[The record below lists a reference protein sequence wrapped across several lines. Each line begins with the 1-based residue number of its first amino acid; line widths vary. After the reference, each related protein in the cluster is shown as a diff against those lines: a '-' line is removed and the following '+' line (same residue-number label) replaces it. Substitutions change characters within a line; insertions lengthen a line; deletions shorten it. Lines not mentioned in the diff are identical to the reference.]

1 MASKPEDRV
10 LQAYI
15 AKFGQVPDQAN
26 QLVSYSRTNNEVPT
40 IIYSEAKKALSKIKK
55 AIKTGK
61 GKKKKSFKKT
71 IGSPTKWQVGDE
83 VLISKDRTGILHYI
97 GKVPEMGDDKTWYGL
112 ELTSGTMGQNDGSIK
127 GKRYFQVNGKR
138 GMFVPESK
146 LRRRLNRKDKE
157 RRKSYVQIS
166 NQVKQL
172 QKDYAG
178 EDAAILYPSSQ
189 YQLDTEPNSNKEN
202 VNDNIKAALNHNAPS
217 MDDIHTL
224 VFESKLGSMSP
235 SMYHIQYMILAHFS
249 ERVYI
254 YISRF

>member
-1 MASKPEDRV
+1 MSSKPADKV

-26 QLVSYSRTNNEVPT
+26 QLVAYSRTNNEVPT

-61 GKKKKSFKKT
+61 KKKSFKKT
-71 IGSPTKWQVGDE
+71 IGSPSAKWQVGDE

-97 GKVPEMGDDKTWYGL
+97 GKVPEMGDDKIWYGL

-127 GKRYFQVNGKR
+127 GKRYFQANGKR
-138 GMFVPESK
+138 GMFIPESK

-157 RRKSYVQIS
+157 RRKSYVEIS

-189 YQLDTEPNSNKEN
+189 YKLDADKEN
-202 VNDNIKAALNHNAPS
+202 VNNNIREALEKKEPS

-224 VFESKLGSMSP
+224 VFDTKLGSMSP
-235 SMYHIQYMILAHFS
+235 RSM
-249 ERVYI
+249 
-254 YISRF
+254 

>member
-1 MASKPEDRV
+1 MSSKPADKV

-26 QLVSYSRTNNEVPT
+26 QLVAYSRTNNEVPT

-61 GKKKKSFKKT
+61 KKKSFKKT
-71 IGSPTKWQVGDE
+71 IGSPSAKWQVGDE

-97 GKVPEMGDDKTWYGL
+97 GKVPEMGDDKIWYGL

-127 GKRYFQVNGKR
+127 GKRYFQANGKR
-138 GMFVPESK
+138 GMFIPESK

-157 RRKSYVQIS
+157 RRKSYVEIS

-189 YQLDTEPNSNKEN
+189 YKLDTDKEN
-202 VNDNIKAALNHNAPS
+202 VNNNIRAALEKKEPS

-224 VFESKLGSMSP
+224 VFDTKLGSMSP
-235 SMYHIQYMILAHFS
+235 RSM
-249 ERVYI
+249 
-254 YISRF
+254 

>member
-1 MASKPEDRV
+1 MSSKPEDKV

-26 QLVSYSRTNNEVPT
+26 QLVAYSRTNNEVPT

-71 IGSPTKWQVGDE
+71 ISSPSAKWQVGDE

-97 GKVPEMGDDKTWYGL
+97 GKVPEMGDDKIWYGL

-127 GKRYFQVNGKR
+127 GKRYFQANGKR
-138 GMFVPESK
+138 GMFIPESK

-157 RRKSYVQIS
+157 RRKSYVEIS

-189 YQLDTEPNSNKEN
+189 YKLDLANQENINS
-202 VNDNIKAALNHNAPS
+202 NIKAALKNNEPS

-224 VFESKLGSMSP
+224 VFDTKLGSMSP
-235 SMYHIQYMILAHFS
+235 SMQL
-249 ERVYI
+249 
-254 YISRF
+254 